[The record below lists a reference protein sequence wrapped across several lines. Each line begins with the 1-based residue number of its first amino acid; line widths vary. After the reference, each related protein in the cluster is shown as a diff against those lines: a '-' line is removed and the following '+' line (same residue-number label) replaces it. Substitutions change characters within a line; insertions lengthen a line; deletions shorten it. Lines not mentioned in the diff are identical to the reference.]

1 MTDQLHGALAESG
14 AQSEE
19 ALADYA
25 QAMMNTFGVPQLL
38 LERGEGVYVWA
49 TDGTKYLDL
58 LGGIAVNALG
68 YAHPALVEAVSA
80 QMAAVCH
87 VSNYFATPV
96 QIRLAR
102 RLQEILSSEGYD
114 GAAARVFFANS
125 GTEAN
130 EAALKMTR
138 LHKPGGRVLA
148 LARSFHGRTMGAL
161 SLTWKQAYREPFEP
175 LPAGVEFVEPTV
187 GALEAAFGDDVA
199 ALFVE
204 PIQGEAGVLP
214 LSAEFL
220 AAARTLCDRHGAL
233 LVVDEVQTG
242 LGRTGRWLASAPH
255 VKADILTFA
264 KGLGGGVPIGA
275 CVGIGEAANLFA
287 PGNHGTTFGGNPL
300 AAAASLAT
308 LGEVE
313 GLLEHVRDTGAWLAG
328 RLAELGYGVRGSGL
342 LLGIDVAD
350 APAAQKELLE
360 GGIIVNAANPTT
372 IRIAPPL
379 IVTRAELEPF
389 VAQMAAHA
397 QAFQGRAEAAKEEA

>member
-1 MTDQLHGALAESG
+1 MTESMPAALAEYG
-14 AQSEE
+14 ET
-19 ALADYA
+19 
-25 QAMMNTFGVPQLL
+25 MMNTFGVPQLV
-38 LERGEGVYVWA
+38 LERGEGVHVWA
-49 TDGTKYLDL
+49 TDGRKYLDL

-87 VSNYFATPV
+87 VSNYFATPA

-102 RLQEILSSEGYD
+102 KLQEILRVEGYD
-114 GAAARVFFANS
+114 GSAARVFFTNS

-148 LARSFHGRTMGAL
+148 LTNSFHGRSMGAL

-175 LPAGVEFVEPTV
+175 LPGNVEFVEPDAQ
-187 GALEAAFGDDVA
+187 ALEAAFGDDVA

-233 LVVDEVQTG
+233 LVADEVQTG
-242 LGRTGRWLASAPH
+242 LGRTGRWLASAPY
-255 VKADILTFA
+255 VKADVLTFA

-275 CVGIGEAANLFA
+275 CVGVGEAAKLFA

-300 AAAASLAT
+300 AAAAALAT
-308 LGEVE
+308 LGQVE
-313 GLLEHVRDTGAWLAG
+313 DLLEHVRDTGAWLSG
-328 RLAELGYGVRGSGL
+328 RLAELGYGVRGEGL
-342 LLGIDVAD
+342 LIGIEVAD
-350 APAAQKELLE
+350 APAAQKELLQA
-360 GGIIVNAANPTT
+360 GIIVNAANPATL
-372 IRIAPPL
+372 RIAPPL

-389 VAQMAAHA
+389 IAQMAA
-397 QAFQGRAEAAKEEA
+397 RAETFQAGAGTKEER